1 LPTELA
7 TGDDHEEPHDQH
19 PAEQEEYYEEQD
31 TYWDDGRSKGYY
43 EDGAYF
49 DIGDEEE
56 YEEGE
61 EIEHTA
67 PGKATQEAYFSSLMR
82 SYLHLRRIVNT
93 SPPKDASDRLSSSHL
108 THAAPITRTSHTTSN
123 WTKTLVTIDPHPL
136 QLALLSKDS
145 VFLILR
151 VLLGGQLLQRGRD
164 IPERTSRWLW
174 ALLARLPE
182 PGELTHWELGCIR
195 DLGKRAVLLGTSME
209 EIAALREEVE
219 EGGLGEGAE
228 PQGEAEEQ
236 VLEANAPQEDSKDVP
251 TPAPKEDLAEEE
263 PAEDVAMEL
272 DSSDE
277 EQDEPQDLEEVRRR
291 LLARLDDD
299 SDAEEAA
306 RAEASKRQ
314 EMNMRATINMVLT
327 VTGDFYGQRDLLEF
341 RDPFASAKS
350 AS

>member
-1 LPTELA
+1 
-7 TGDDHEEPHDQH
+7 
-19 PAEQEEYYEEQD
+19 
-31 TYWDDGRSKGYY
+31 
-43 EDGAYF
+43 
-49 DIGDEEE
+49 
-56 YEEGE
+56 
-61 EIEHTA
+61 
-67 PGKATQEAYFSSLMR
+67 MR
-82 SYLHLRRIVNT
+82 SYLHLRKIVNT
-93 SPPKDASDRLSSSHL
+93 PPPKDASNRLSSSHL

-219 EGGLGEGAE
+219 EGGLGEVVSSQDQDEVG
-228 PQGEAEEQ
+228 EQ
-236 VLEANAPQEDSKDVP
+236 VLDADTSHDDSKESQVP
-251 TPAPKEDLAEEE
+251 QPEDDLQDEE

-277 EQDEPQDLEEVRRR
+277 EQEPQDLEEVRKR
-291 LLARLDDD
+291 LLARLDED

-306 RAEASKRQ
+306 RTEATRRQ

-341 RDPFASAKS
+341 RDPFSSAKS
-350 AS
+350 TS